1 MSYRLSSR
9 AEQDLDEVWL
19 YLAEDASATTADRL
33 IDDIVDRFDLLAEQP
48 RMGRL
53 RPAFGPGVR
62 SIGVEN
68 HVVYYRHD
76 GEVQIAR
83 VFHARRDQ
91 AAAWSASD

>member
-48 RMGRL
+48 RIGRL
-53 RPAFGPGVR
+53 RPEIGPGDR
-62 SIGVEN
+62 SISVEN
-68 HVVYYRHD
+68 HVIYYRHD
-76 GEVQIAR
+76 GEVLIAR
-83 VFHARRDQ
+83 VLHGRRDQ
-91 AAAWSASD
+91 AAAWSESD